1 MKHII
6 NSFWFRQTESYE
18 ILYVITLGGV
28 KCAKLCAE
36 PPVPADEDAA
46 VILFWGYCGLNADA
60 VYMCECLLPN

>member
-46 VILFWGYCGLNADA
+46 VILFG
-60 VYMCECLLPN
+60 VTVV